1 LGPVVSRLLAG
12 TKAQLP
18 TLPVR
23 LQLLQVSVH
32 ASPQQTP
39 SVQNPDLHSLVAP
52 HAAPRSFFGAQAPAA
67 Q

>member
-1 LGPVVSRLLAG
+1 LTPVVSRLLAG

-18 TLPVR
+18 ALPVR

-39 SVQNPDLHSLVAP
+39 SVQNPDLHSLAAP
-52 HAAPRSFFGAQAPAA
+52 QEPPRSFFGAQALAA